1 MHFCRREDTT
11 PLRTNTTKSVM
22 AARSIHASARSTSS
36 AHQYSMANGSSH
48 YAHTTKSES
57 PIIERGAEVEETRAQ
72 KMSQDDDAKHSN
84 HSVVLRSFDQ
94 QKGQLNDT
102 QEPENAP
109 DGVEVQVVGTGHP
122 KDWIKMS
129 ERERHKSRS
138 LHWNSNNGV
147 NEDEQYSPPK
157 FVPMRS
163 RARISQRAL
172 TSRMSLSAM
181 SSYQASIRKH
191 FRGPQYGVNDPNNP
205 GNDEQ
210 KLGYIH
216 ECSREEDSESSDDE
230 AANDKTPEY
239 EYDDFLRDFSSIAA
253 DANDVL
259 LRDEERDDEALEFR
273 SIEETHEPSSPAQ
286 QHARMDD
293 VHSELQS
300 KESYS
305 TLYEIPSVLGSN
317 QRKFHNQLSPTKSNV
332 SSSDSLL
339 DESHPHGVTASE
351 VSRTVLEEKVRER
364 QNTTKKDCGSSVAT
378 SDLGSI
384 MTRESE
390 SRNYNIPKMIFHRTH
405 PPSYRSSDSSARSS
419 PSSMGNTYNNSTIAP
434 SETPR
439 IKVLRPHS
447 HLAYIQP
454 RNDPPVDVNADV
466 TLSQQKLRR
475 ENSAATAAATFGPP
489 QSKVDP
495 NEDVVMSQRLLEHN
509 VASAKSS
516 ASTIEQQ
523 LARLRSIRSA
533 QRNKLLSPN
542 NDESTFPTADDK
554 KTTIPSGD
562 SQMGHQR
569 DTEHSNPS
577 SSDGVSALR
586 MKYQQ
591 HVSSRSPDTYVSSR
605 YGASQHPP
613 GRKTVEDRSIEVAK
627 ISSFWKQLEFSG
639 DASCDKPRPNVTSLP
654 NKPSVNKARKLHDDA
669 SQQSGDIFE
678 IAPRGNGAY
687 GVLNKNQ
694 WIKDQASVEDS
705 SMVQHDVYESSSNYA
720 FEISPISRGH
730 DSVVA
735 KLPTKKHQ
743 TTPNRTSSEVLQ
755 VKRFTA
761 SQQTPD
767 DKPSLMGN
775 KVASSPFLKKTSSM
789 PNQINSENTSR
800 TKHVMSRANLIPNS
814 WKASPTK
821 KPPIVLNRSIST
833 EKLLNSTIKSGRK
846 KDNSWI
852 SKGKNDSSWIGRYK

>member
-1 MHFCRREDTT
+1 M
-11 PLRTNTTKSVM
+11 TKGS
-22 AARSIHASARSTSS
+22 ASRDV
-36 AHQYSMANGSSH
+36 
-48 YAHTTKSES
+48 HTTKSES
-57 PIIERGAEVEETRAQ
+57 LIIERGVEEAQ
-72 KMSQDDDAKHSN
+72 AKKISEDNDAKQSN
-84 HSVVLRSFDQ
+84 HSVVLQSSGQ
-94 QKGQLNDT
+94 QNDRPNNT

-109 DGVEVQVVGTGHP
+109 TGVDVQVAETGHP

-147 NEDEQYSPPK
+147 NEDEQYSPPR

-191 FRGPQYGVNDPNNP
+191 FRGSQRDVNDPSKP

-216 ECSREEDSESSDDE
+216 ECSREEDSESSDDDAE
-230 AANDKTPEY
+230 NDKTPEY
-239 EYDDFLRDFSSIAA
+239 EYDDFLRDFSTIAPH
-253 DANDVL
+253 ANDAL
-259 LRDEERDDEALEFR
+259 LRDEKRDDEALEFR
-273 SIEETHEPSSPAQ
+273 SIEETHEPSSPVQ

-305 TLYEIPSVLGSN
+305 TLYEIPSVLGSD

-332 SSSDSLL
+332 SSSESLL
-339 DESHPHGVTASE
+339 DQSHPHGVTASE
-351 VSRTVLEEKVRER
+351 VSRTMLEEKLR
-364 QNTTKKDCGSSVAT
+364 QNTTKKDCASSVAT

-390 SRNYNIPKMIFHRTH
+390 IRNYNVPKMIFHRTH
-405 PPSYRSSDSSARSS
+405 PLSHRFSDSSARSS
-419 PSSMGNTYNNSTIAP
+419 PSYNNSTIAQ
-434 SETPR
+434 SEAPR
-439 IKVLRPHS
+439 IKVLLPHI
-447 HLAYIQP
+447 HLSNIQP
-454 RNDPPVDVNADV
+454 QNELPVDVNADV
-466 TLSQQKLRR
+466 TLSQQMLRR
-475 ENSAATAAATFGPP
+475 ENSAATAAATFGRP

-495 NEDVVMSQRLLEHN
+495 NEDVVMSQRLLERN

-516 ASTIEQQ
+516 AFTIEQQ
-523 LARLRSIRSA
+523 LAKLRSTRSA
-533 QRNKLLSPN
+533 QRNQLLPPN
-542 NDESTFPTADDK
+542 NDECVLSTVDDT
-554 KTTIPSGD
+554 KTTIPSGGR
-562 SQMGHQR
+562 QMGYQR
-569 DTEHSNPS
+569 DIEHSKPS
-577 SSDGVSALR
+577 SSLGVGALR

-591 HVSSRSPDTYVSSR
+591 LMSSRSPDTNVSSR
-605 YGASQHPP
+605 HGASRHTPE
-613 GRKTVEDRSIEVAK
+613 RKTIEDRSIEVAK
-627 ISSFWKQLEFSG
+627 ISSFWKQLGLSG
-639 DASCDKPRPNVTSLP
+639 DASGDKPRPNVTGLP
-654 NKPSVNKARKLHDDA
+654 KKPFVKTRKLHDDA

-730 DSVVA
+730 GSVVA

-789 PNQINSENTSR
+789 PNQIDSENASR